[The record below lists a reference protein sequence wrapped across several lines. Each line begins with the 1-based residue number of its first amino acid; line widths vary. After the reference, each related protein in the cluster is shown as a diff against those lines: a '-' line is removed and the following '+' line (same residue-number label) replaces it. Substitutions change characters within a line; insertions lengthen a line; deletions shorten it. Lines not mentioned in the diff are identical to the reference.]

1 MKTALLGILLG
12 AVGFGAT
19 ITHTS
24 VGGMTISSG
33 EPSTQSVDIL
43 FTDSRLITGGLQVTI
58 NSFTHSWVGDLS
70 LTLTHV
76 DTGTNVSLMQRPGR
90 LITATSGAGHS
101 ADFGGTYTFADT
113 GATTVAAWTAANNG
127 VVPSGTYR
135 ASEDQ
140 GSSDDVAI
148 LIASAF
154 NGQAAGGTWRLTV
167 ADAAEGDGGG
177 FTNWTVQ
184 MNVADEVSGIPEPG
198 TWTLLSGGLA
208 LVAVLRRRG

>member
-1 MKTALLGILLG
+1 MKTALLGLLLG

-24 VGGMTISSG
+24 VGGMTIFSSVT
-33 EPSTQSVDIL
+33 STQSVDIL

-58 NSFTHSWVGDLS
+58 NSFTHTWIGDLS

-76 DTGTNVSLMQRPGR
+76 DTGTNVSLMQRPGV
-90 LITATSGAGHS
+90 LITSTSALGFPD
-101 ADFGGTYTFADT
+101 DFGGTYTFADT
-113 GATTVAAWTAANNG
+113 GATTVRAWAAANEG
-127 VVPSGTYR
+127 VVPAGTYR

-167 ADAAEGDGGG
+167 ADGASGDGGR

-198 TWTLLSGGLA
+198 TWALLSGGLA

>member
-1 MKTALLGILLG
+1 MG

-19 ITHTS
+19 ITQTS
-24 VGGMTISSG
+24 VGGMTISGSG
-33 EPSTQSVDIL
+33 TSTQSVDIL

-58 NSFTHSWVGDLS
+58 NSFTHTWIGDLS

-76 DTGTNVSLMQRPGR
+76 DTGTSVSLMQRPEV
-90 LITATSGAGHS
+90 LITSNSMGGS
-101 ADFGGTYTFADT
+101 PDDFGGTYTFADT
-113 GATTVAAWTAANNG
+113 GATTVGAWATANNG

-135 ASEDQ
+135 AAEDQ
-140 GSSDDVAI
+140 GLNDEVAI

-167 ADAAEGDGGG
+167 ADNAAADGGR

-198 TWTLLSGGLA
+198 TWALLSGGLA